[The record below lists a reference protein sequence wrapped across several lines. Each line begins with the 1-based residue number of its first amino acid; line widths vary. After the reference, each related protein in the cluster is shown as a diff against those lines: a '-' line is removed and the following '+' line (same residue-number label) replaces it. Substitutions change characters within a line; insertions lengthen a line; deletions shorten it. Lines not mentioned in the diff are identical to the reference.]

1 MRAGRDEYSTV
12 LFNSISSSVG
22 CPQRFAEAAEIMST
36 DNLPKWVAEEI
47 RNAKFDS
54 GEEWSG
60 SGYILEINN
69 EEKKVD
75 VQFYE
80 KLPEGRYIA
89 TLDLPADLKP
99 ESLDLGIIYM
109 FKFKSAKATLSP
121 KVVTFLKE
129 KYSVAMDSIYR
140 FELVSAEKLDA
151 EADSRPP
158 PPAET
163 EDEE

>member
-1 MRAGRDEYSTV
+1 
-12 LFNSISSSVG
+12 
-22 CPQRFAEAAEIMST
+22 MST

-54 GEEWSG
+54 EEEWSG
-60 SGYILEINN
+60 SGYILEINK

-89 TLDLPADLKP
+89 TLDLSPDLSADT
-99 ESLDLGIIYM
+99 LDLGIIYM
-109 FKFKSAKATLSP
+109 FKFKSAKASLSP

-129 KYSVAMDSIYR
+129 KYNLAMDSVYK
-140 FELVSAEKLDA
+140 FELLSAEKLDA
-151 EADSRPP
+151 EAESRPQESSD
-158 PPAET
+158 A

>member
-1 MRAGRDEYSTV
+1 
-12 LFNSISSSVG
+12 
-22 CPQRFAEAAEIMST
+22 MST

-54 GEEWSG
+54 EEEWSG
-60 SGYILEINN
+60 SGYLLDINK

-89 TLDLPADLKP
+89 TLDLSPSVDP
-99 ESLDLGIIYM
+99 GTLDLGIIYM
-109 FKFKSAKATLSP
+109 FKFKAAKATLSP

-129 KYSVAMDSIYR
+129 KFSVPMENIYK

-151 EADSRPP
+151 EADSRPAQP
-158 PPAET
+158 VES

>member
-1 MRAGRDEYSTV
+1 
-12 LFNSISSSVG
+12 
-22 CPQRFAEAAEIMST
+22 MST

-54 GEEWSG
+54 EEEWSG
-60 SGYILEINN
+60 SGYILEINK

-89 TLDLPADLKP
+89 TLDLSPDLNVDT
-99 ESLDLGIIYM
+99 LDLGVIYM
-109 FKFKSAKATLSP
+109 FKFKSAKASLSP

-129 KYSVAMDSIYR
+129 KYSLAMDSVYK
-140 FELVSAEKLDA
+140 FELLSAEKLDA
-151 EADSRPP
+151 EAESRPR
-158 PPAET
+158 ESSED

>member
-1 MRAGRDEYSTV
+1 
-12 LFNSISSSVG
+12 
-22 CPQRFAEAAEIMST
+22 MST

-47 RNAKFDS
+47 RTAKFDS
-54 GEEWSG
+54 EEEWSG
-60 SGYILEINN
+60 SGYILEINK
-69 EEKKVD
+69 EDKKVD

-89 TLDLPADLKP
+89 TLDLSPDLNVDT
-99 ESLDLGIIYM
+99 LDLGIIYM
-109 FKFKSAKATLSP
+109 FKFKAAKATLSP

-129 KYSVAMDSIYR
+129 KYNVPMDSIYR
-140 FELVSAEKLDA
+140 FELISVEKLDA

-158 PPAET
+158 EPTEA